1 MAGKKLTPVAK
12 IILVLMVVG
21 AAYGSVKLFA
31 PDLMAKV
38 FPEKAVSQSSVPP
51 KADLPEPSVA
61 GNDSGAPPQANA
73 PKRGDGSFPD
83 VSGYISSTPGC
94 SSGTQV
100 RWKHWYWNTHNGV
113 IYANG
118 GPVAKKDSLM
128 CKNGVDLRMS
138 REDEVPNQFAEMV
151 KFADALSKGD
161 PNPTVGAHFI
171 SLMGDGTAAL
181 LTELN
186 EKLEKYGPEYRAQI
200 IGSGGYSRG
209 EDCVMGPPKWRDN
222 PETARGGLCAAYLR
236 DGDWNIGMKWLGDN
250 GICNNPDE
258 RTYDPNCF
266 NWVNADGY
274 IDAAQKYVAGYCEDR
289 DVVVNGRRTGEK
301 RNVCIDCVATWTP
314 GDNIVADKR
323 GGLVRI
329 ASTREYA
336 FQMPQ
341 AIIGVRKWMRD
352 NPAVVEGMLEA
363 IFKANQTIRDNDN
376 AMRRAS
382 ALAAVT
388 YNEANADAAYVYRYF
403 KGVTEPDKTGLQVE
417 RGGSSVNN
425 LADNCNLFGL
435 QSCAPGSTSIFKRTY
450 EVFGDI
456 VVQQYPKLVPR
467 YQPYA
472 HVVDTSYLERIAGR
486 VSGRVAAAALPTF
499 AATAPGAAPT
509 RMISKKSWRIKFK
522 SGSAGFTPAAKKELN
537 ALFDDLVITST
548 RVEVHGHTDNTGVAR
563 ENLRLSEKRAFAVK
577 KWLEKKSPTNFP
589 QNRVSVFAHGQS
601 NPVVA
606 NSTAANK
613 AKNRR
618 VEIVMR
624 AN

>member
-1 MAGKKLTPVAK
+1 MSRNVRPGFKKFV
-12 IILVLMVVG
+12 LVLVCTGVAF
-21 AAYGSVKLFA
+21 AAFWIWGG
-31 PDLMAKV
+31 DI
-38 FPEKAVSQSSVPP
+38 FPERPVGQSNIPP
-51 KADLPEPSVA
+51 KADLPEPAVA
-61 GNDSGAPPQANA
+61 GNSNGAPPQARK
-73 PKRGDGSFPD
+73 PKSGDGSFPD
-83 VSGYISSTPGC
+83 VSGYIANTAAC
-94 SSGTQV
+94 SGGTQV

-118 GPVAKKDSLM
+118 GPNSKQGSLM
-128 CKNGVDLRMS
+128 CDNGVDLRMS

-151 KFADALSKGD
+151 KFVDELSKG
-161 PNPTVGAHFI
+161 NPHPRQGAHFI

-200 IGSGGYSRG
+200 VGSGGYSRG
-209 EDCVMGPPKWRDN
+209 EDCIMGPPKWRDN
-222 PETARGGLCAAYLR
+222 PQTAKGGLCAAYLR

-250 GICNNPDE
+250 NICNNPDE

-274 IDAAQKYVAGYCEDR
+274 IDAAQKYVAGYCEER

-301 RNVCIDCVATWTP
+301 RNVCVDCVATWTP
-314 GDNIVADKR
+314 GDNIVADQR

-329 ASTREYA
+329 ASTREYQ

-352 NPAVVEGMLEA
+352 NPQVVEGMLEA
-363 IFKANQTIRDNDN
+363 IFKANQTIRDDDN

-388 YNEANADAAYVYRYF
+388 YNEPNADAAYVYRYF

-425 LADNCNLFGL
+425 FADNCNLFGL
-435 QSCAPGSTSIFKRTY
+435 QSCAPGSTSIFRKTY

-456 VVQQYPKLVPR
+456 VVSQYPKLVPR
-467 YQPYA
+467 YQPFDR
-472 HVVDTSYLERIAGR
+472 VVDTSFLESIAARMRGKA
-486 VSGRVAAAALPTF
+486 VAAPELPTYTK
-499 AATAPGAAPT
+499 TAPGAAPT
-509 RMISKKSWRIKFK
+509 RVISRKAWRIKFK
-522 SGSAGFTPAAKKELN
+522 SGSAAFTPAAKAELGK
-537 ALFDDLVITST
+537 LFGDLVITNT
-548 RVEVHGHTDNTGVAR
+548 RVEIHGHTDNTGVAR
-563 ENLRLSEKRAFAVK
+563 ENMALSESRAFAVRN
-577 KWLEKKSPTNFP
+577 WLHKKSKVNFP
-589 QNRVSVFAHGQS
+589 KNRFEVVAHGQTKPLEP
-601 NPVVA
+601 N
-606 NSTAANK
+606 NSAGNR